1 MHPTYRCSTTTHRT
15 AASSRSAWAADS
27 GRAHWTTW
35 STIVSSPSG
44 TALSQNDYNSYAIV
58 TVEDL
63 IEVAGTVGTAIDKSK
78 RGWQLTLPAS
88 QKVLA
93 TSTTF
98 NNEVFFVAFS
108 PDNAAAASCSAGLG
122 RNFLYRVSVING
134 DPIVNNRDN
143 VVPGTEHRLR
153 VRELAQGGIA
163 PSPRFLFPSP
173 DPGCTGDECA
183 PPPPLGC
190 IGVQCFDPGFA
201 NNPVRTLWTQK

>member
-1 MHPTYRCSTTTHRT
+1 MFNDNSQNRRFIAISVG
-15 AASSRSAWAADS
+15 S
-27 GRAHWTTW
+27 GQRARPLDNTVNDRFF
-35 STIVSSPSG
+35 SIRDRDVFNP
-44 TALSQNDYNSYAIV
+44 LSQNDYNSYAIV